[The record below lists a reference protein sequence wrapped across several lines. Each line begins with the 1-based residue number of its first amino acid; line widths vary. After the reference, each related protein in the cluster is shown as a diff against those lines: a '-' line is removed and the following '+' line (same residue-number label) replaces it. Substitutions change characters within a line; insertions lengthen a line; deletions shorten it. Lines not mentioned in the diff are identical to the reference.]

1 MVAQP
6 CPPSPSIAVVFDS
19 AGTLLRTY
27 RVVKNIPTG
36 ELLPDVETTAIT
48 AASDDRALLVLN
60 VRSRDVMK
68 GPPGL
73 LLSEY
78 LGSHQVSFGV
88 SCSNRIF
95 PHGELADL
103 LYGDRVARVSDLQE
117 CIREVWERC
126 RLEALVVIDSGVI
139 VNLAPAPGTIEFT
152 VTSGG
157 RPFSGAVETIEELHR
172 MGVATY
178 IASGDRAS
186 KLERIADHLGIPR
199 DHVHG
204 VATPTIKAR
213 IVEDLQ
219 EQHCT
224 VVMVGDGINDLPALG
239 QADVSVLTLQQ
250 PGEKSES
257 LYRASDHVVPRVMD
271 VVTIVRDL
279 SVGIGRSRP
288 PGGI

>member
-1 MVAQP
+1 MVAQAR
-6 CPPSPSIAVVFDS
+6 SPSIAVVFDS

-27 RVVKNIPTG
+27 RVVKNIPAQ
-36 ELLPDVETTAIT
+36 ELLADVETTAIT

-68 GPPGL
+68 ARPDL
-73 LLSEY
+73 FLSEY
-78 LGSHQVSFGV
+78 LGTHQVSFGI
-88 SCSNRIF
+88 SCANRVF
-95 PHGELADL
+95 THGEIADL
-103 LYGDRVARVSDLQE
+103 LYSDQAAKVSDLQE
-117 CIREVWERC
+117 CIREVWARC

-139 VNLAPAPGTIEFT
+139 VNFSLRIIEFT

-157 RPFSGAVETIEELHR
+157 RPFADAVETIEELHR
-172 MGVATY
+172 MGVATF

-204 VATPTIKAR
+204 VATPSIKAR

-219 EQHCT
+219 EQHCL
-224 VVMVGDGINDLPALG
+224 VVMVGDGINDLPALEK
-239 QADVSVLTLQQ
+239 ADVAILTLQQ
-250 PGEKSES
+250 PGERPEI
-257 LYRASDHVVPRVMD
+257 LYQAADHVVPRVRD

-279 SVGIGRSRP
+279 ARRN
-288 PGGI
+288 

>member
-1 MVAQP
+1 MVAQGR
-6 CPPSPSIAVVFDS
+6 SPSIAVVFDS

-27 RVVKNIPTG
+27 RVVKNIPG
-36 ELLPDVETTAIT
+36 QEVLADVETTAIT

-60 VRSRDVMK
+60 VRSRDLMK
-68 GPPGL
+68 APPDL

-78 LGSHQVSFGV
+78 LGTHQVSFGI
-88 SCSNRIF
+88 SCANRVF
-95 PHGELADL
+95 TRGEIADL
-103 LYGDRVARVSDLQE
+103 LYADQVAKVSDLQE
-117 CIREVWERC
+117 CIREVWARC

-139 VNLAPAPGTIEFT
+139 VNFSLKIIEFT

-157 RPFSGAVETIEELHR
+157 RPFAGAVETIEELHR
-172 MGVATY
+172 MGIATY

-204 VATPTIKAR
+204 VATPSIKAR

-219 EQHCT
+219 EQHCL
-224 VVMVGDGINDLPALG
+224 VVMVGDGINDIPAFG
-239 QADVSVLTLQQ
+239 KADLAILTLQQ
-250 PGEKSES
+250 PGEKPEV
-257 LYRASDHVVPRVMD
+257 LYRAADHVVPRVRD

-279 SVGIGRSRP
+279 ARRN
-288 PGGI
+288 

>member
-1 MVAQP
+1 MVAQAR
-6 CPPSPSIAVVFDS
+6 SPSIAVVFDS

-27 RVVKNIPTG
+27 RVVKNIPSREILT
-36 ELLPDVETTAIT
+36 DVETTAIT

-68 GPPGL
+68 APPDL

-78 LGSHQVSFGV
+78 LGTHQVSFGI
-88 SCSNRIF
+88 SCANRVF
-95 PHGELADL
+95 TRGEIADL
-103 LYGDRVARVSDLQE
+103 LYADRAAKVADLQE
-117 CIREVWERC
+117 CIREVWARC

-139 VNLAPAPGTIEFT
+139 VNFSMGIIEFT

-157 RPFSGAVETIEELHR
+157 RPFAGAVETVEELHR
-172 MGVATY
+172 MGIATY

-213 IVEDLQ
+213 IVEDLK
-219 EQHCT
+219 EQYDL
-224 VVMVGDGINDLPALG
+224 VIMVGDGVNDLTALEK
-239 QADVSVLTLQQ
+239 ADVAILTLQQ
-250 PGEKSES
+250 PGEKPEV
-257 LYRASDHVVPRVMD
+257 LYQAADHVVPRVRD

-279 SVGIGRSRP
+279 ARRN
-288 PGGI
+288 

>member
-1 MVAQP
+1 MVAQAR
-6 CPPSPSIAVVFDS
+6 SPSIAVVFDS

-27 RVVKNIPTG
+27 RVVKNIPSREILT
-36 ELLPDVETTAIT
+36 DVETTAIT

-68 GPPGL
+68 APPDL

-78 LGSHQVSFGV
+78 LGTHQVSFGI
-88 SCSNRIF
+88 SCANRVF
-95 PHGELADL
+95 TRGEIADL
-103 LYGDRVARVSDLQE
+103 LYADRAAKVTDLQE
-117 CIREVWERC
+117 CIREVWARC

-139 VNLAPAPGTIEFT
+139 VNFSMGIIEFT

-157 RPFSGAVETIEELHR
+157 RPFAGAVETVEELHR
-172 MGVATY
+172 MGIATY

-204 VATPTIKAR
+204 VATPSIKAR

-219 EQHCT
+219 EQHCL
-224 VVMVGDGINDLPALG
+224 VVMVGDGINDLPALEK
-239 QADVSVLTLQQ
+239 ADIAILTLQQ
-250 PGEKSES
+250 PGEKPEV
-257 LYRASDHVVPRVMD
+257 LYRAADHVVPRVRD

-279 SVGIGRSRP
+279 ARRN
-288 PGGI
+288 

>member
-1 MVAQP
+1 MVAQAR
-6 CPPSPSIAVVFDS
+6 SPFIAVVFDS

-27 RVVKNIPTG
+27 RVVKDIPAG
-36 ELLPDVETTAIT
+36 ELLLGVETTAIT

-68 GPPGL
+68 GPPDQF
-73 LLSEY
+73 LSEY
-78 LGSHQVSFGV
+78 LGFHQVSFGV
-88 SCSNRIF
+88 SCANRVF
-95 PHGELADL
+95 THGELADL
-103 LYGDRVARVSDLQE
+103 LYGDRRAKVADLQE
-117 CIREVWERC
+117 CIREVWARC
-126 RLEALVVIDSGVI
+126 RLEALLVIDSGVI
-139 VNLAPAPGTIEFT
+139 VNFSPGFIEFT

-199 DHVHG
+199 DHVYG
-204 VATPTIKAR
+204 VATPSIKAR

-219 EQHCT
+219 ERHDL
-224 VVMVGDGINDLPALG
+224 VVMVGDGINDLPALEK
-239 QADVSVLTLQQ
+239 ADVAVLTLQQ
-250 PGEKSES
+250 PGEKPEA
-257 LYRASDHVVPRVMD
+257 LYRVSDHVVPRVGD

-279 SVGIGRSRP
+279 ARRN
-288 PGGI
+288 

>member
-1 MVAQP
+1 MVTQGR
-6 CPPSPSIAVVFDS
+6 SPSIAVVFDS

-27 RVVKNIPTG
+27 RVVKNIPSPEILT
-36 ELLPDVETTAIT
+36 DVETTAIT

-68 GPPGL
+68 ARHDL

-88 SCSNRIF
+88 SCANRVF
-95 PHGELADL
+95 THGELADL
-103 LYGDRVARVSDLQE
+103 LYSDRAAKVADLQE

-139 VNLAPAPGTIEFT
+139 LNFSPGIIEFT

-157 RPFSGAVETIEELHR
+157 RPFAGAVETIEELHR
-172 MGVATY
+172 MGIATY

-186 KLERIADHLGIPR
+186 KLERIADQLMIPR
-199 DHVHG
+199 DHVYG
-204 VATPTIKAR
+204 VATPSIKAR

-219 EQHCT
+219 DQYDL
-224 VVMVGDGINDLPALG
+224 VVMVGDGINDLPALEK
-239 QADVSVLTLQQ
+239 ADVAILTLQQ
-250 PGEKSES
+250 RGEKPEV
-257 LYRASDHVVPRVMD
+257 LYRASDHVVPRVRD

-279 SVGIGRSRP
+279 ARRAEGE
-288 PGGI
+288 PGL

>member
-1 MVAQP
+1 MVAQAR
-6 CPPSPSIAVVFDS
+6 SPSIAVVFDS

-27 RVVKNIPTG
+27 RVVKDIPSREIYT
-36 ELLPDVETTAIT
+36 DVETTAIT

-68 GPPGL
+68 APPDL

-78 LGSHQVSFGV
+78 LGTHQVSFGI
-88 SCSNRIF
+88 SCANRVF
-95 PHGELADL
+95 TRGEIADL
-103 LYGDRVARVSDLQE
+103 LYADQAAKVSDLQE
-117 CIREVWERC
+117 CIREVWARC

-139 VNLAPAPGTIEFT
+139 VNFSLGIIEFT

-157 RPFSGAVETIEELHR
+157 RPFVGAVETIDELHR
-172 MGVATY
+172 MGIATY

-204 VATPTIKAR
+204 VATPSIKAR

-219 EQHCT
+219 EQHCL
-224 VVMVGDGINDLPALG
+224 VVMVGDGINDLPALEK
-239 QADVSVLTLQQ
+239 ADIAILTLQQ
-250 PGEKSES
+250 PGEKPEV
-257 LYRASDHVVPRVMD
+257 LYRAADHVVPRVRD

-279 SVGIGRSRP
+279 ARRN
-288 PGGI
+288 

>member
-1 MVAQP
+1 MVAQA
-6 CPPSPSIAVVFDS
+6 PPPSIAVVFDS

-27 RVVKNIPTG
+27 RVVKNIPTQ
-36 ELLPDVETTAIT
+36 EILADVETTAIT

-68 GPPGL
+68 APPGL

-78 LGSHQVSFGV
+78 LGTSQVSFGI
-88 SCSNRIF
+88 SCANRVF
-95 PHGELADL
+95 TRGEIADL
-103 LYGDRVARVSDLQE
+103 LYADQAAKVSDLQE
-117 CIREVWERC
+117 CIREVWARC

-139 VNLAPAPGTIEFT
+139 VNISLRVIEFT

-157 RPFSGAVETIEELHR
+157 RPFAGAVETIEELQR
-172 MGVATY
+172 MGIATY

-204 VATPTIKAR
+204 VATPSIKAR

-219 EQHCT
+219 EQHYL
-224 VVMVGDGINDLPALG
+224 VVMVGDGIDDLPAL
-239 QADVSVLTLQQ
+239 QKADVAILTLQQ
-250 PGEKSES
+250 PGEKPDV
-257 LYRASDHVVPRVMD
+257 LYQAADHVVPRVRD
-271 VVTIVRDL
+271 VVAIVRDL
-279 SVGIGRSRP
+279 ARRS
-288 PGGI
+288 

>member
-1 MVAQP
+1 MVAQAR
-6 CPPSPSIAVVFDS
+6 SPSIAVVFDS

-27 RVVKNIPTG
+27 RVVKNIPAQEIFT
-36 ELLPDVETTAIT
+36 DVETTAIT

-68 GPPGL
+68 APPEL

-78 LGSHQVSFGV
+78 LGTHQVSFGI
-88 SCSNRIF
+88 SCANRVF
-95 PHGELADL
+95 TRGEIADL
-103 LYGDRVARVSDLQE
+103 LYADQAAKVSDLQE
-117 CIREVWERC
+117 CIREVWARC

-139 VNLAPAPGTIEFT
+139 VNISLRVIEFT

-157 RPFSGAVETIEELHR
+157 RPFAGAVETIEELQR
-172 MGVATY
+172 MGIPTY

-199 DHVHG
+199 DHVYG
-204 VATPTIKAR
+204 VATPSIKAR

-219 EQHCT
+219 EQHLF
-224 VVMVGDGINDLPALG
+224 VLMVGDGINDLPAFG
-239 QADVSVLTLQQ
+239 KADLAILTLQQ
-250 PGEKSES
+250 PGEKPEV
-257 LYRASDHVVPRVMD
+257 LYRAADHVVPRVRD

-279 SVGIGRSRP
+279 ARRS
-288 PGGI
+288 

>member
-1 MVAQP
+1 MVAQAR
-6 CPPSPSIAVVFDS
+6 SPSIAVVFDS

-27 RVVKNIPTG
+27 RVVKNIPSREILT
-36 ELLPDVETTAIT
+36 DVETTAIT

-68 GPPGL
+68 APPDL

-78 LGSHQVSFGV
+78 LGTHQVSFGI
-88 SCSNRIF
+88 SCANRVF
-95 PHGELADL
+95 TRGEIADL
-103 LYGDRVARVSDLQE
+103 LYADRAAKVADLQE
-117 CIREVWERC
+117 CIREVWARC

-139 VNLAPAPGTIEFT
+139 VNFSMGIIEFT

-157 RPFSGAVETIEELHR
+157 RPFAGAVETVEELHR
-172 MGVATY
+172 MGIATY

-213 IVEDLQ
+213 IVEDLK
-219 EQHCT
+219 EQYDL
-224 VVMVGDGINDLPALG
+224 VIMVGDGVNDLTALEK
-239 QADVSVLTLQQ
+239 ADVAILTLQQ
-250 PGEKSES
+250 PGEKPEV
-257 LYRASDHVVPRVMD
+257 LYKAADHVVPRVRD

-279 SVGIGRSRP
+279 ARRN
-288 PGGI
+288 

>member
-1 MVAQP
+1 MVAQAR
-6 CPPSPSIAVVFDS
+6 SPSIAVVFDS

-27 RVVKNIPTG
+27 RVVKNIPAQ
-36 ELLPDVETTAIT
+36 EILVDVETIAIT

-68 GPPGL
+68 APADL

-78 LGSHQVSFGV
+78 LGTHQVSFGI
-88 SCSNRIF
+88 SCANRVF
-95 PHGELADL
+95 TRGEIADL
-103 LYGDRVARVSDLQE
+103 LYADQGAKVSDLQE
-117 CIREVWERC
+117 CIREVWARC

-139 VNLAPAPGTIEFT
+139 VNISLGVIEFT

-157 RPFSGAVETIEELHR
+157 RPFAGAVETIEELQR
-172 MGVATY
+172 MGIATY

-199 DHVHG
+199 DHVYG
-204 VATPTIKAR
+204 VATPSIKAR

-219 EQHCT
+219 EQHQL
-224 VVMVGDGINDLPALG
+224 VVMVGDGINDLPAL
-239 QADVSVLTLQQ
+239 QKADVAILTLQQ
-250 PGEKSES
+250 PGEKPDV
-257 LYRASDHVVPRVMD
+257 LYHAADHVVPRVRD

-279 SVGIGRSRP
+279 ARRE
-288 PGGI
+288 

>member
-1 MVAQP
+1 MVAQARP
-6 CPPSPSIAVVFDS
+6 PSIAVVFDS

-27 RVVKNIPTG
+27 RVVKNIPSQEILT
-36 ELLPDVETTAIT
+36 DVETTGIT

-68 GPPGL
+68 APPDL
-73 LLSEY
+73 FLSEY
-78 LGSHQVSFGV
+78 LGTNQVTFGI
-88 SCSNRIF
+88 SCANRVF
-95 PHGELADL
+95 TSGEIADL
-103 LYGDRVARVSDLQE
+103 LYADRATKVSDLQE

-139 VNLAPAPGTIEFT
+139 VNFSLGIIEFT

-157 RPFSGAVETIEELHR
+157 KPFAGAVETIDELQR
-172 MGVATY
+172 MGIATY

-204 VATPTIKAR
+204 VATPSIKAR

-219 EQHCT
+219 EQYGL
-224 VVMVGDGINDLPALG
+224 VVMVGDGINDLPALEK
-239 QADVSVLTLQQ
+239 ADLSILTLQQ
-250 PGEKSES
+250 PGDKPEI
-257 LYRASDHVVPRVMD
+257 LYQAADQVVPRVRD

-279 SVGIGRSRP
+279 ARRS
-288 PGGI
+288 

>member
-1 MVAQP
+1 MVAQARS
-6 CPPSPSIAVVFDS
+6 PSPSIAVVFDS

-27 RVVKNIPTG
+27 RVVKNIPSG
-36 ELLPDVETTAIT
+36 ELLLDVETTAIT

-68 GPPGL
+68 GPPDL

-78 LGSHQVSFGV
+78 LGTHQVSFGV
-88 SCSNRIF
+88 SCANRVF
-95 PHGELADL
+95 THGDLADL
-103 LYGDRVARVSDLQE
+103 LYGDRGAKVSDLQE

-139 VNLAPAPGTIEFT
+139 LNFSPGIIEFT

-157 RPFSGAVETIEELHR
+157 RPFAGAVETIEELHR
-172 MGVATY
+172 MGVATF

-186 KLERIADHLGIPR
+186 KLERIADNLGIPR

-204 VATPTIKAR
+204 VATPSIKAR
-213 IVEDLQ
+213 IVEDLK
-219 EQHCT
+219 ERHDL
-224 VVMVGDGINDLPALG
+224 VVMVGDGINDLPALER
-239 QADVSVLTLQQ
+239 ADVSVLTLQQ
-250 PGEKSES
+250 PGEKPEM
-257 LYRASDHVVPRVMD
+257 LFRASDHVVPRVRD

-279 SVGIGRSRP
+279 ARRD
-288 PGGI
+288 